1 VEKKAAL
8 SAIRQAQNV
17 LIGPTRLRWNP
28 STFKDYRA
36 GLEPNAVDLARPPPC
51 NTVELATEVGRNKPA
66 PAGVSGKLTGQM
78 PETVVTRPYSGLRQ
92 TLNSTAL
99 GSKPA

>member
-1 VEKKAAL
+1 ML
-8 SAIRQAQNV
+8 LTWQGR
-17 LIGPTRLRWNP
+17 
-28 STFKDYRA
+28 
-36 GLEPNAVDLARPPPC
+36 PPC

-92 TLNSTAL
+92 ILNSTAL
-99 GSKPA
+99 GWGEGEINANP